1 MSESVMDT
9 AQDNSSDV
17 VDQEHD
23 LPPNAFISSEPFPDT
38 PPIGEEEIKEIAGY
52 EVENLGGGILVFK
65 NVFKFDEEPV
75 YQYLD
80 DRAAKSHQNRWEYIE
95 AEDGETYGINE
106 DGFRYRPE
114 DIPATPVRI
123 LHPIDANTP
132 DHAREFFYNM
142 EDTIYKCLLK
152 YTDYFPLIVGCLW
165 WRNRGHILRYEGQG
179 VLGAHCDNDTNYKV
193 TEGVRYMPRGQ
204 MAARQTCG
212 ALVYLNDCVDTP
224 EELNDRNFVGGYLR
238 FFHLGIE
245 YKPQKGDIVFFPTNY
260 MASHDVDRMTDGVRY
275 SYLSFFGQGSG
286 HAEANIQIVEPQD
299 SIQWCPAMW
308 MNNIYDDYE
317 KYCKSEYSR
326 ISTGEETYAG
336 INPVYQGRCVAQYG
350 TTHDAESIE
359 DNANCNTDPVP
370 IDGD

>member
-1 MSESVMDT
+1 METSNGVKDPQSF
-9 AQDNSSDV
+9 
-17 VDQEHD
+17 D

-38 PPIGEEEIKEIAGY
+38 PLIGEDEIKEIASY
-52 EVENLGGGILVFK
+52 EVDDLGGGVLVFK
-65 NVFKFDEEPV
+65 NVLKFDEDPV

-80 DRAAKSHQNRWEYIE
+80 NRAAKSHQNRWEYIE

-123 LHPIDANTP
+123 LHPIDSETP
-132 DHAREFFYNM
+132 DNIRDFFYGM

-165 WRNRGHILRYEGQG
+165 WKNRGHILRYEGQG

-224 EELNDRNFVGGYLR
+224 EELNGRNFVGGYLR

-286 HAEANIQIVEPQD
+286 HAEANIQIAEPQD

-308 MNNIYDDYE
+308 MNHIYDDYE
-317 KYCKSEYSR
+317 RYCKSEYSR
-326 ISTGEETYAG
+326 ISTGEETYVG

-350 TTHDAESIE
+350 TTHDAESL
-359 DNANCNTDPVP
+359 DSNANCNTDPVM
-370 IDGD
+370 INGDEDSV